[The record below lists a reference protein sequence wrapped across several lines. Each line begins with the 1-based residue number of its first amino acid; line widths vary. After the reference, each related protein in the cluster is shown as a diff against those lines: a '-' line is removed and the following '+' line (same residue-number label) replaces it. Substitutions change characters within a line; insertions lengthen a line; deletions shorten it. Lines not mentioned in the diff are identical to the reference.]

1 MADPTGNERWAR
13 LEHAYGS
20 EWRARVQALAP
31 DFQQIVVAAAGARI
45 DEWSEEYWYVLSRN
59 ADNALFHVPPDGHEP
74 YADAPNRFEQGVRV
88 LKREMLWPWQLLPRT
103 TDATDEPTTEE
114 LEDRG

>member
-1 MADPTGNERWAR
+1 MADPTGDERWAC
-13 LEHAYGS
+13 LDHAYGP

-31 DFQQIVVAAAGARI
+31 DLQQIVVAAAGARI

-59 ADNALFHVPPDGHEP
+59 ADNALFHVPPDSHEP

-88 LKREMLWPWQLLPRT
+88 LKRELLWPWQLLPRI
-103 TDATDEPTTEE
+103 AEGLSAEE